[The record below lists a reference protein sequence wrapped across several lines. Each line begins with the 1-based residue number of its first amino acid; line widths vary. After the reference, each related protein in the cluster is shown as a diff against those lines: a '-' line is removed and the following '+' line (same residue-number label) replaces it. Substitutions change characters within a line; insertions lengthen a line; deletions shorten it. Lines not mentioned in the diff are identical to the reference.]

1 MEAGGVNFIRLY
13 IGDYMRDTGTLTVA
27 EHGAYFLMLL
37 HHYATEQPLPQGR
50 ELYRLLRAETKVER
64 AAIDAISAKFW
75 TATPEGLSND
85 RAGKEMERAE
95 HQRDVNRTVGKLG
108 GRPKR
113 TQTESV
119 MPTGT
124 ESLTESE
131 PNANPNQTPD
141 TRHHISTPSGV
152 ERARKRAPARP
163 DGVDAQVWDDW
174 QALRRAKKAPVTQT
188 TLDGA
193 MAEAA
198 KAGMTLGDFL
208 AEWCSRGS
216 QGLKA
221 EWLETGKTRK
231 VDQIGAGNF
240 AAVQRFMEKTNG

>member
-1 MEAGGVNFIRLY
+1 MEAGRVNFIRLY

-50 ELYRLLRAETKVER
+50 DLHRLLRAETKVER
-64 AAIDAISAKFW
+64 AAIEAISAKFW

-119 MPTGT
+119 MPQET

-141 TRHHISTPSGV
+141 TRHQNTTPDGVV
-152 ERARKRAPARP
+152 ERKRSVARP

-174 QALRRAKKAPVTQT
+174 KALRKAKKAPVTQT

-193 MAEAA
+193 VAEAA
-198 KAGMTLGDFL
+198 KAGMPLGDFL
-208 AEWCSRGS
+208 SEWCTRGS
-216 QGLKA
+216 QTLKA
-221 EWLETGKTRK
+221 EWLESKGRK